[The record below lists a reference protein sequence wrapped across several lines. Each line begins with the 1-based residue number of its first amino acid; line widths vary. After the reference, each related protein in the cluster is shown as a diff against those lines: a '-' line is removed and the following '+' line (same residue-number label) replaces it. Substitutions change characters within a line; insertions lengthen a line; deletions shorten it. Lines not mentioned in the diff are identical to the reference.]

1 MTKSLLIVSIVAAL
15 IGGLVGGT
23 IVKSSQPALETG
35 LSSRTE
41 PAVLPAVQ
49 AQKGRA
55 SLSARSIYKKDAP
68 GVVYIR
74 AAQEDGI
81 ATGSGFLISS
91 KGQIL
96 TNAHVVGSSKQV
108 TIGWAGGSQGSAKV
122 VASDRSLDVALL
134 QADAVPKS
142 VKALQ
147 LGSSK
152 SLQVGDLALAI
163 GNPFGL
169 EQTLTVG
176 VISALGRN
184 ISGLDGYSIANVI
197 QTDAAINPGNSGG
210 PLLDSKARVVGINS
224 QIVTGGGKGSVGIG
238 FAVPIDTVKGELS
251 GLESGRVSRPAW
263 LGVAGSEVDD
273 LIRKKLKL
281 PANTRGVLITGV
293 APRSPAA
300 KAGLRKGDI
309 ILTMA
314 GQKLLTTKQLV
325 DLVSAAG
332 SGNDLA
338 ITLLR
343 SGKRY
348 QTSAKLAGRPTK

>member
-1 MTKSLLIVSIVAAL
+1 M
-15 IGGLVGGT
+15 
-23 IVKSSQPALETG
+23 
-35 LSSRTE
+35 
-41 PAVLPAVQ
+41 
-49 AQKGRA
+49 
-55 SLSARSIYKKDAP
+55 
-68 GVVYIR
+68 VYIR

-108 TIGWAGGSQGSAKV
+108 TIGWAGGSQGLAKV
-122 VASDRSLDVALL
+122 VTSDRSLDVALL
-134 QADAVPKS
+134 QVDAVPKS
-142 VKALQ
+142 VRPLQ

-176 VISALGRN
+176 VVSALGRN

-210 PLLDSKARVVGINS
+210 PLLDNKARVVGINS
-224 QIVTGGGKGSVGIG
+224 QIVTGGGKGSIGIG
-238 FAVPIDTVKGELS
+238 FAVPIDTVKSELS
-251 GLESGRVSRPAW
+251 GLESGHVSRPAW
-263 LGVAGSEVDD
+263 LGVSGAEVDNFV
-273 LIRKKLKL
+273 RKKLKL
-281 PANTRGVLITGV
+281 ADNTRGVLITGV
-293 APRSPAA
+293 APSSPAA

-309 ILTMA
+309 ILTMD
-314 GQKLLTTKQLV
+314 GKKLLTTKQLV

-332 SGNDLA
+332 SGNDLT

-348 QTSAKLAGRPTK
+348 QTSAKLVGRPSK